1 MFIGKIVKSDS
12 HINYVCQI
20 YGHREVEVEPG
31 PADYAF
37 GRFVRIGLRSEQPED
52 PHSDLNFALGISH
65 EPKTYAVGVIY
76 DTILLNPAFGS
87 LGPRL
92 SNETQVELFSPDY
105 ISEKA
110 VLIYV
115 MVLGILEQRVHP
127 GGQAEFFSTMH
138 GVPLLSLEL
147 GSEIETMTDAEVRA
161 FHFFSDQPEPGK
173 RAYLHMGYLPHIIA
187 QRNSLLPMV
196 TLRIIDPNA
205 RARTRFRPVG
215 ITKGPGET
223 THEYTFV
230 SRDDEQVL
238 KNGEYVYY
246 ELSESGDDG
255 LSETWEPSQR
265 AFSRRVLG
273 RIIKRVPLQLYPDTF
288 LAEPEI
294 SPTEVAAMVGYDAR
308 ANELF

>member
-20 YGHREVEVEPG
+20 YGPREVETEPG

-37 GRFVRIGLRSEQPED
+37 GRFVRVAIRSRQED
-52 PHSDLNFALGISH
+52 EDSALNSMLGQSQDH
-65 EPKTYAVGVIY
+65 TYAIGVIY

-115 MVLGILEQRVHP
+115 MILGMIEQRTTLL
-127 GGQAEFFSTMH
+127 GASEILSTMH

-147 GSEIETMTDAEVRA
+147 GSEIEIMNDEEVRA
-161 FHFFSDQPEPGK
+161 FHFFSDPDRTDQA
-173 RAYLHMGYLPHIIA
+173 AYLHMGYLPHIIG

-196 TLRIIDPNA
+196 TLRIIDQLERLFPQ
-205 RARTRFRPVG
+205 
-215 ITKGPGET
+215 
-223 THEYTFV
+223 H
-230 SRDDEQVL
+230 
-238 KNGEYVYY
+238 
-246 ELSESGDDG
+246 LS
-255 LSETWEPSQR
+255 L
-265 AFSRRVLG
+265 L
-273 RIIKRVPLQLYPDTF
+273 
-288 LAEPEI
+288 
-294 SPTEVAAMVGYDAR
+294 
-308 ANELF
+308 

>member
-20 YGHREVEVEPG
+20 YGPREVEIEPS

-37 GRFVRIGLRSEQPED
+37 GRFVRIAVRSEQSDD
-52 PHSDLNFALGISH
+52 PHSELDLALGISL
-65 EPKTYAVGVIY
+65 EPRTYAVGVIY

-115 MVLGILEQRVHP
+115 MVLGMIEQRMTADGASEVL
-127 GGQAEFFSTMH
+127 STMH

-147 GSEIETMTDAEVRA
+147 GSEIETMTDEEVCA
-161 FHFFSDQPEPGK
+161 FHFFGDGGRAGTGRQP
-173 RAYLHMGYLPHIIA
+173 YLHMGYLPHIIA

-196 TLRIIDPNA
+196 SLRIIDQLERLFPQDLALLSIVKRNFA
-205 RARTRFRPVG
+205 WRLKV
-215 ITKGPGET
+215 ET
-223 THEYTFV
+223 T
-230 SRDDEQVL
+230 
-238 KNGEYVYY
+238 G
-246 ELSESGDDG
+246 
-255 LSETWEPSQR
+255 
-265 AFSRRVLG
+265 
-273 RIIKRVPLQLYPDTF
+273 
-288 LAEPEI
+288 
-294 SPTEVAAMVGYDAR
+294 
-308 ANELF
+308 

>member
-20 YGHREVEVEPG
+20 YGPREVEVEPS

-37 GRFVRIGLRSEQPED
+37 GRFVRVAIRSSNADAPDTRVVER
-52 PHSDLNFALGISH
+52 ALGKSQ
-65 EPKTYAVGVIY
+65 EPITYAVGVIY

-115 MVLGILEQRVHP
+115 MVLGMLEQRMVP
-127 GGQAEFFSTMH
+127 ASQAEMLSVMH

-147 GSEIETMTDAEVRA
+147 GSEIETMTDEEVRA
-161 FHFFSDQPEPGK
+161 FHYFRDQRETETTQF
-173 RAYLHMGYLPHIIA
+173 YLHMGYLPHIIA

-196 TLRIIDPNA
+196 TLRIIDQLERLFPENLSLLSIVKRNFA
-205 RARTRFRPVG
+205 WRLKV
-215 ITKGPGET
+215 ET
-223 THEYTFV
+223 T
-230 SRDDEQVL
+230 
-238 KNGEYVYY
+238 G
-246 ELSESGDDG
+246 
-255 LSETWEPSQR
+255 
-265 AFSRRVLG
+265 
-273 RIIKRVPLQLYPDTF
+273 
-288 LAEPEI
+288 
-294 SPTEVAAMVGYDAR
+294 
-308 ANELF
+308 

>member
-20 YGHREVEVEPG
+20 YGPREVEVEPG

-37 GRFVRIGLRSEQPED
+37 GRFVRVAIRSEQSDSDD
-52 PHSDLNFALGISH
+52 PHSDLNLALGISY
-65 EPKTYAVGVIY
+65 EPKTYATGVIY

-115 MVLGILEQRVHP
+115 MVLGMVEQRTNSQ
-127 GGQAEFFSTMH
+127 GKAEILSTMH

-147 GSEIETMTDAEVRA
+147 GSEIEIMDDEEVRA
-161 FHFFSDQPEPGK
+161 FHFFSDPDRAGVDGQK
-173 RAYLHMGYLPHIIA
+173 AYLHMGYLPHIIA

-196 TLRIIDPNA
+196 TLRIIDQLERLFPQNSSLLSIVKRNFA
-205 RARTRFRPVG
+205 WRLKV
-215 ITKGPGET
+215 ET
-223 THEYTFV
+223 T
-230 SRDDEQVL
+230 
-238 KNGEYVYY
+238 G
-246 ELSESGDDG
+246 
-255 LSETWEPSQR
+255 
-265 AFSRRVLG
+265 
-273 RIIKRVPLQLYPDTF
+273 
-288 LAEPEI
+288 
-294 SPTEVAAMVGYDAR
+294 
-308 ANELF
+308 